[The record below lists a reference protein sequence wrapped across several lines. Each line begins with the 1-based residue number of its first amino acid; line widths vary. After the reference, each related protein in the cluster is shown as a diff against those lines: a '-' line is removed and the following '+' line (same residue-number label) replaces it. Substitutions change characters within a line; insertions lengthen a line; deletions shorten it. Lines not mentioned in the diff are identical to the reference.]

1 MMNLKILRKQAGL
14 TQGEVAKLINV
25 NQRTYSGYETKFS
38 EPNIETLI
46 KLADYYNVS
55 LDYLVGRE
63 FTNDVAYLT
72 GPQKNLIKIISKFD
86 DLLCLKA
93 EAYLEGLLDGK
104 EEAQRNFD
112 RFNVGV

>member
-1 MMNLKILRKQAGL
+1 MNLKKLRKTEKK
-14 TQGEVAKLINV
+14 TQKEMASILNVAES
-25 NQRTYSGYETKFS
+25 TYNGYEKEIN

-72 GPQKNLIKIISKFD
+72 QSQKNLIKIISKFD
-86 DLLCLKA
+86 DLSCLKA
-93 EAYLEGLLDGK
+93 EAYLEGMLDGK
-104 EEAQRNFD
+104 EEAKRNYD